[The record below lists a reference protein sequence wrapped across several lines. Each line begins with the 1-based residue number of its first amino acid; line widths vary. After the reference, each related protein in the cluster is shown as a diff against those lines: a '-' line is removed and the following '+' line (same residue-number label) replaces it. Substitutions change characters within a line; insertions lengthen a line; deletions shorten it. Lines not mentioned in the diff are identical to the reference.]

1 MFLPHG
7 HINVV
12 PTIKDEEVIVMPHV
26 VTNDDLNSMRTGI
39 RNLNARLADWS
50 EMITKI
56 SSSADWIPKNTG
68 HDYDYK
74 GFNVTNKKMFE
85 GRMGDALKLARKIKV
100 TAADLVVDMEGVLN
114 VSSGSEAFDPAK
126 QQTTTRTFGDYKNAG
141 CVDWNEM
148 RNPRDP
154 RGLECRK
161 NMNSILL
168 PQLQKLS
175 S

>member
-26 VTNDDLNSMRTGI
+26 VTDKDLDSMRTGI
-39 RNLNARLADWS
+39 KNLNARLADWS
-50 EMITKI
+50 EMIKKI
-56 SSSADWIPKNTG
+56 NSSADYIPKNTG
-68 HDYDYK
+68 HDYYK
-74 GFNVTNKKMFE
+74 GFNVTNKMIFE
-85 GRMGDALKLARKIKV
+85 GRMGDALKLARNIKV
-100 TAADLVVDMEGVLN
+100 TAADLVADMEGVLN

-126 QQTTTRTFGDYKNAG
+126 QQTTTRTFGNYQYAG

-168 PQLQKLS
+168 PRLQKLS